1 MVRALRLDQKT
12 GQLKYGSIKVDVKW
26 LELGDK
32 RDEKLDKCS
41 LKLEYPIISL
51 FSLTLLPFP

>member
-1 MVRALRLDQKT
+1 MEQVLLLDQKT
-12 GQLKYGSIKVDVKW
+12 GQLRSGNIKVDVKW

-51 FSLTLLPFP
+51 FSQTLRPFP

>member
-1 MVRALRLDQKT
+1 MERVLRPDQKT
-12 GQLKYGSIKVDVKW
+12 EVLRFGSIKVDVKW
-26 LELGDK
+26 LGLGDK

-51 FSLTLLPFP
+51 FSQTLLPFP